1 MAEAG
6 VTLNA
11 YRERLADANAGGAA
25 ISPITHMAF
34 GDGGHRADLSVI
46 PPDAEQVA
54 LNNELLRVSLDSVA
68 KDTRFSV
75 TGTGTIQNDDLVG
88 KAISEAALVDG
99 AGNLVGIK
107 NFSPKVKEADEYYET
122 SIKLRF

>member
-11 YRERLADANAGGAA
+11 YRERLVDANVIGSP
-25 ISPITHMAF
+25 ISPIKYMAF

-46 PPDAEQVA
+46 PPDPEQLS
-54 LNNELLRVSLDSVA
+54 LNNELMRVELESLT
-68 KDTRFSV
+68 KDGRFSL
-75 TGTGTIQNDDLVG
+75 TGMGIIKNEDLVG
-88 KAISEAALVDG
+88 KAISEAALIDSNG
-99 AGNLVGIK
+99 DLVGIK

-122 SIKLRF
+122 SITLRF